1 MTAVLR
7 ALLADAAMP
16 PDAFWG
22 SGAPEYFG
30 MLLLYFFV
38 IAPAIVA
45 LTMVLTVVY
54 NKRRRVSEQEKK

>member
-16 PDAFWG
+16 PD
-22 SGAPEYFG
+22 YFFG
-30 MLLLYFFV
+30 FGDTDYLAMLLLYFFV

-45 LTMVLTVVY
+45 LTVVLTVVY
-54 NKRRRVSEQEKK
+54 TKRRRAAE